1 MTNVIIHGKLGKI
14 YGKNHKFKL
23 RKMSE
28 IVPAINANSP
38 GFRHKILGDFKS
50 GYHYYYVDPKNPEKK
65 YDRPEVFLNAKP
77 PEEIHI
83 VPAIL
88 GSGPVGLII
97 TGLGLGGLGATAAAQ
112 NFLIS
117 KALEISLGDVLI
129 NIAIG
134 LVIQGVAAIL
144 FPPPE
149 PVVQQQESRIDTS
162 SYIFSSL
169 KNTATQGF
177 PIPLVYGELRVGS
190 NIVSTNVVSEDM
202 SRKT

>member
-1 MTNVIIHGKLGKI
+1 MTNVTIHGKLGKI
-14 YGKNHKFKL
+14 YGKNHKFKI

-28 IVPAINANSP
+28 IIPAINANSP
-38 GFRHKILGDFKS
+38 GFKHKILGDFKS
-50 GYHYYYVDPKNPEKK
+50 GYHYYFVDPKNPDKK

-88 GSGPVGLII
+88 GAGPVGLIVGGI
-97 TGLGLGGLGATAAAQ
+97 GLGAFSTTVSTITLASGTKIA
-112 NFLIS
+112 
-117 KALEISLGDVLI
+117 LGDILM
-129 NIAIG
+129 NIAISFI
-134 LVIQGVAAIL
+134 IQGISAIL

-149 PVVQQQESRIDTS
+149 PVVQQMESQIDTS

-169 KNTATQGF
+169 QNTATQGF

-202 SRKT
+202 SRKR

>member
-1 MTNVIIHGKLGKI
+1 MTNVTIHGKLGKI

-28 IVPAINANSP
+28 IIPAINANSP

-50 GYHYYYVDPKNPEKK
+50 GYHYYFVDPKNPDKK

-88 GSGPVGLII
+88 GAGPVGLIVGGI
-97 TGLGLGGLGATAAAQ
+97 GLGAFSTTVGTITLASGTK
-112 NFLIS
+112 I
-117 KALEISLGDVLI
+117 ALGEILM
-129 NIAIG
+129 NIAISFI
-134 LVIQGVAAIL
+134 IQGISAIL

-149 PVVQQQESRIDTS
+149 PAVQQMQSQIDTS

-202 SRKT
+202 TRKKS

>member
-1 MTNVIIHGKLGKI
+1 MTNVTIHGKLGKI
-14 YGKNHKFKL
+14 YGKNHKFKI

-28 IVPAINANSP
+28 IIPAINANSP
-38 GFRHKILGDFKS
+38 GFKHKVLGDFKS
-50 GYHYYYVDPKNPEKK
+50 GYHYYFVDPKNPNKK
-65 YDRPEVFLNAKP
+65 YNRPEVFLNAKP

-88 GSGPVGLII
+88 GAGPVGLIVAGI
-97 TGLGLGGLGATAAAQ
+97 GLGGISTMGFAQ
-112 NFLIS
+112 VAIMKGSEILI
-117 KALEISLGDVLI
+117 ADVLM
-129 NIAIG
+129 NIAIAF
-134 LVIQGVAAIL
+134 VIQGISAIL

-149 PVVQQQESRIDTS
+149 PAVQQMESQIDTS

-202 SRKT
+202 TDKR

>member
-23 RKMSE
+23 TKITE

-38 GFRHKILGDFKS
+38 GFKRKILGDFKS
-50 GYHYYYVDPKNPEKK
+50 GYHYYFVDPKNPDKE
-65 YDRPEVFLNAKP
+65 YDKPEDLLNAKP

-88 GSGPVGLII
+88 GAGPVGLII
-97 TGLGLGGLGATAAAQ
+97 GGIGLGFAGSAATTAGLTLLGGKIAVG
-112 NFLIS
+112 
-117 KALEISLGDVLI
+117 KVLT
-129 NIAIG
+129 NIAISFI
-134 LVIQGVAAIL
+134 IQGISALL

-149 PVVQQQESRIDTS
+149 PVSQQIESKIDTS

-169 KNTATQGF
+169 ANNASQGF

-190 NIVSTNVVSEDM
+190 NIISTNVVSEDAG
-202 SRKT
+202 

>member
-1 MTNVIIHGKLGKI
+1 MTNVTIHGKLGKI
-14 YGKNHKFKL
+14 YGKNHKFKI

-28 IVPAINANSP
+28 IIPAINANSP
-38 GFRHKILGDFKS
+38 GFKHKILGDFKS
-50 GYHYYYVDPKNPEKK
+50 GYHYYFVDPKNPDKK

-88 GSGPVGLII
+88 GAGPVALIVS
-97 TGLGLGGLGATAAAQ
+97 GFGLGA
-112 NFLIS
+112 LS
-117 KALEISLGDVLI
+117 KAAFLKTMTLVGTDILI
-129 NIAIG
+129 ADILMNIAISFI
-134 LVIQGVAAIL
+134 IQGISAIL

-149 PVVQQQESRIDTS
+149 PVVQQMESVIDPS

-169 KNTATQGF
+169 QNTATQGF

-202 SRKT
+202 SRKK

>member
-1 MTNVIIHGKLGKI
+1 MTNVTIHGKLGKI
-14 YGKNHKFKL
+14 YGKNHKFKI

-28 IVPAINANSP
+28 IIPAINANSP
-38 GFRHKILGDFKS
+38 GFKHKILGDFKS
-50 GYHYYYVDPKNPEKK
+50 GYHYYFVDPKNPDKK
-65 YDRPEVFLNAKP
+65 YHRPEVFLNAKP

-88 GSGPVGLII
+88 GAGPVALIVGGI
-97 TGLGLGGLGATAAAQ
+97 GLGAFSTTVGAT
-112 NFLIS
+112 LTLGTTKI
-117 KALEISLGDVLI
+117 ALADILM
-129 NIAIG
+129 NIAISF
-134 LVIQGVAAIL
+134 VIQGISAIL

-149 PVVQQQESRIDTS
+149 PVVQQMESQIDTS

-169 KNTATQGF
+169 QNTATQGF

>member
-1 MTNVIIHGKLGKI
+1 MVNVIIHGKLGKV

-23 RKMSE
+23 TRMNE
-28 IVPAINANSP
+28 IVPAINANAP
-38 GFRHKILGDFKS
+38 GFKHKILADFKS
-50 GYHYYYVDPKNPEKK
+50 GYHYYFIDPKNPDKK

-88 GSGPVGLII
+88 GAGPVALIVG
-97 TGLGLGGLGATAAAQ
+97 GLGLGAFSTTVTTTFMIGAT
-112 NFLIS
+112 
-117 KALEISLGDVLI
+117 EIVLADI
-129 NIAIG
+129 LLNIAIG
-134 LVIQGVAAIL
+134 LIIQGISAIL

-149 PVVQQQESRIDTS
+149 PVSQMQETRIDTS

-177 PIPLVYGELRVGS
+177 PVPLVYGELRVGS

>member
-1 MTNVIIHGKLGKI
+1 MTNVTIHGKLGKI
-14 YGKNHKFKL
+14 YGKNHKFKI

-28 IVPAINANSP
+28 IIPAINANSP
-38 GFRHKILGDFKS
+38 GFKHKILGDFKS
-50 GYHYYYVDPKNPEKK
+50 GYHYYFVDPKNPDKK

-88 GSGPVGLII
+88 GAGPVALIVGGI
-97 TGLGLGGLGATAAAQ
+97 GLGAFSTTVGAT
-112 NFLIS
+112 LTLGTTKI
-117 KALEISLGDVLI
+117 ALADILM
-129 NIAIG
+129 NIAISF
-134 LVIQGVAAIL
+134 VIQGISAIL

-149 PVVQQQESRIDTS
+149 PVVQQMESQIDTS

-169 KNTATQGF
+169 QNTATQGF

>member
-1 MTNVIIHGKLGKI
+1 MTNVTIHGKLGKI

-28 IVPAINANSP
+28 IIPAINANSP

-50 GYHYYYVDPKNPEKK
+50 GYHYYFVDPKNPNKK
-65 YDRPEVFLNAKP
+65 YHRPEVFLNAKP

-88 GSGPVGLII
+88 GAGPVGLIVGGI
-97 TGLGLGGLGATAAAQ
+97 GLGAFSTTVGTITLASGTK
-112 NFLIS
+112 I
-117 KALEISLGDVLI
+117 ALGEILM
-129 NIAIG
+129 NIAISFI
-134 LVIQGVAAIL
+134 IQGISAIL

-149 PVVQQQESRIDTS
+149 PAVQQMESQIDTS

-202 SRKT
+202 TRKKS